1 MKYLLILLISIVPV
15 LAFSQMGEALG
26 TEVMRQELEEANE
39 SDEKKEVD
47 IYDENDSING
57 PRYDDKPTEK
67 VNEEIVESTDDG
79 IVDEVI
85 EEEETFTED
94 KYESSSWAY
103 IILALIG
110 LLAIFAFYRY
120 KIGKN
125 KID

>member
-1 MKYLLILLISIVPV
+1 MKYLLILLIAIVPV

-79 IVDEVI
+79 VVDEVI
-85 EEEETFTED
+85 EEEETFTEN
-94 KYESSSWAY
+94 KYETSSWAY
-103 IILALIG
+103 MILALIG

-120 KIGKN
+120 KIGKKKN
-125 KID
+125 